1 MRDWAITQNCT
12 IPTKFRQAKLT
23 PTSLEVG
30 NCRVRV
36 WAPPWSSSLRRRL
49 SSCLAYFNY
58 HVSLLLHKQ
67 RPRRLSAL
75 QVPLDAR
82 LSTQMIPNGG
92 VAASRGHSACK
103 FAAALVVVIA
113 ALVVV
118 AAATCSHFVLPQFA
132 TVCRV
137 CTSFSVY
144 CRNLVFSI
152 APHRLTHSC

>member
-12 IPTKFRQAKLT
+12 ILTKFRQAKLT
-23 PTSLEVG
+23 PTSRPQDIG

-36 WAPPWSSSLRRRL
+36 WVPSWSSSLRRRL

-67 RPRRLSAL
+67 RPRRLSVL

-103 FAAALVVVIA
+103 FAAA
-113 ALVVV
+113 VVV
-118 AAATCSHFVLPQFA
+118 ARVVTAATCSHFVLPQFA

-137 CTSFSVY
+137 CTTFSVY
-144 CRNLVFSI
+144 CANLVFSI